1 MEKFIQDIEHLMLSS
16 DRDRYIQLRFF
27 LDTMSQSDRFLTNI
41 AAREFSNIRRG
52 DAYSIN
58 TNKPIDIKLV
68 YDALSEGGSPH
79 VKDIVA
85 LIADYGDNA
94 SDHRLLSELKKCYVS
109 LNSLRNA
116 KYYSLKNNEDPDIS
130 MDGGR
135 MVFAFGE
142 NMYYDI
148 FVDGQLYLP
157 KLSDSLVM
165 NKILRETTIAG
176 KIKGARKHFKEE
188 LAKKTMFRKCL
199 GL

>member
-1 MEKFIQDIEHLMLSS
+1 
-16 DRDRYIQLRFF
+16 
-27 LDTMSQSDRFLTNI
+27 
-41 AAREFSNIRRG
+41 
-52 DAYSIN
+52 
-58 TNKPIDIKLV
+58 
-68 YDALSEGGSPH
+68 
-79 VKDIVA
+79 
-85 LIADYGDNA
+85 
-94 SDHRLLSELKKCYVS
+94 
-109 LNSLRNA
+109 
-116 KYYSLKNNEDPDIS
+116 